1 MEDAEII
8 RLYNARSEVAI
19 SETAQKYGNYCHSI
33 AMNIL
38 SNEEDAEESVNDTW
52 YAAWQ
57 SIPPQRPQI
66 LSAFLARLTRNF
78 SLDRWRKLRAFKRG
92 GGEVALALEE
102 LRDCVSGKES
112 VEGELIRRETL
123 RSINCFLGTLT
134 AVERSVFLCRYWY
147 LDSSQ
152 EIAAKSG
159 FSETKVRSM
168 LRRLRIRLDKHLEK
182 EGLR

>member
-1 MEDAEII
+1 MDDAEILE
-8 RLYNARSEVAI
+8 LYNARSEDAI
-19 SETAQKYGNYCHSI
+19 AETAAKYGPYCHSI

-38 SNEEDAEESVNDTW
+38 SNEEDAEESVSDTW

-57 SIPPQRPQI
+57 SIPPQRPGI
-66 LSAFLARLTRNF
+66 LSAFLGKLTRNF
-78 SLDRWRKLRAFKRG
+78 SLDRWRKRQAFKRG

-112 VEGELIRRETL
+112 VEGELIRKETL
-123 RSINCFLGTLT
+123 RSIDRFLETL
-134 AVERSVFLCRYWY
+134 APMERSVFLCRYWY

-168 LRRLRIRLDKHLEK
+168 LHRLRIRLDKHLEK

>member
-1 MEDAEII
+1 MKEQLESIRQQALAALEDA
-8 RLYNARSEVAI
+8 ATPA
-19 SETAQKYGNYCHSI
+19 
-33 AMNIL
+33 
-38 SNEEDAEESVNDTW
+38 
-52 YAAWQ
+52 
-57 SIPPQRPQI
+57 
-66 LSAFLARLTRNF
+66 
-78 SLDRWRKLRAFKRG
+78 
-92 GGEVALALEE
+92 ALEE

-168 LRRLRIRLDKHLEK
+168 LCRLRIRLDKHLEK

>member
-8 RLYNARSEVAI
+8 RLYNARSEEAI
-19 SETAQKYGNYCHSI
+19 AETAQKYGPYCHSI

-38 SNEEDAEESVNDTW
+38 SNVEDAEESLNDTW

-57 SIPPQRPQI
+57 SIPPQRPGI
-66 LSAFLARLTRNF
+66 LSAFLGKLTRNF
-78 SLDRWRKLRAFKRG
+78 SLDRWRKRQAFKR
-92 GGEVALALEE
+92 GEVALALEE

-112 VEGELIRRETL
+112 VEGELIRKETL
-123 RSINCFLGTLT
+123 RSINRFLGTLSPM
-134 AVERSVFLCRYWY
+134 ERSVFLCRYWY

-159 FSETKVRSM
+159 FSEAKVRSM
-168 LRRLRIRLDKHLEK
+168 LHRLRIRLNKHLEK

>member
-1 MEDAEII
+1 MEDSEII
-8 RLYNARSEVAI
+8 RLYNARSEEAI
-19 SETAQKYGNYCHSI
+19 SETVQKYGNYCHSI

-66 LSAFLARLTRNF
+66 LSAFLGRLTRNF

-112 VEGELIRRETL
+112 VEGELIRR
-123 RSINCFLGTLT
+123 RPCGAST
-134 AVERSVFLCRYWY
+134 AFWE
-147 LDSSQ
+147 
-152 EIAAKSG
+152 
-159 FSETKVRSM
+159 
-168 LRRLRIRLDKHLEK
+168 H
-182 EGLR
+182 

>member
-8 RLYNARSEVAI
+8 RLYNARSEEAI
-19 SETAQKYGNYCHSI
+19 SETAQKYGHYCHSI

-66 LSAFLARLTRNF
+66 LSAFLGRLTRNF

-92 GGEVALALEE
+92 GGEVILALEE
-102 LRDCVSGKES
+102 LGDCADGKSLEAEAS
-112 VEGELIRRETL
+112 RREL
-123 RSINCFLGTLT
+123 NWLLNAFLTSLPET
-134 AVERSVFLCRYWY
+134 ERNVFLCRYWY
-147 LDSSQ
+147 LDSVETIGTITGFSQSKVTSMLHRTRGKLRALLSQ
-152 EIAAKSG
+152 EG
-159 FSETKVRSM
+159 YV
-168 LRRLRIRLDKHLEK
+168 
-182 EGLR
+182 